1 VAVAVNGTDSP
12 PGPGV
17 LVRLL
22 AAFLVGWEP
31 LALAL
36 VASSALER
44 LLHYGVPALALLGYR
59 MLVTGIGLAAGRA
72 LWTGRP
78 GGVRLARMWAVA
90 AAIATG
96 VTFWTPYFPSNRVP
110 GTKGPTLAA
119 ILLFDAAVYAYLTRS
134 ARVRAAFPEG

>member
-1 VAVAVNGTDSP
+1 MNEPSTGSPAP
-12 PGPGV
+12 PG
-17 LVRLL
+17 LVVRAI

-44 LLHYGVPALALLGYR
+44 LLDYGAPAIALLAYR
-59 MLVTGIGLAAGRA
+59 MLVTGVGLAAGRA
-72 LWTGRP
+72 LWAGRR
-78 GGVRLARMWAVA
+78 GGVRLARAWAVA
-90 AAIATG
+90 AAVGA
-96 VTFWTPYFPSNRVP
+96 VMTFATPYFPSNRVP

-119 ILLFDAAVYAYLTRS
+119 ILTFDAAVFAYLTRG